1 VQWGASAIPREG
13 GTPCRAPCSRLAGS
27 SPRRTPSGSSSPLS
41 SSLLRWPA
49 HTLGLVVAA
58 LVLAAPLARAEE
70 TPARDVEHR
79 VGLLEGRIKELESQ
93 VRGPGT
99 KESGLIPGVL
109 IGPRLSLLSLPTP
122 TLGGEAK
129 ILRYLGVSFDYGFL
143 PKITVSD
150 LTVSYDMWNVA
161 ARVYPFGKVFFIGAV
176 YGHYGMT
183 GAAAGAAGAGSAHVS
198 STFVGPQIGG
208 RWIQPSG
215 FFTALD
221 LAWGFPLSFSS
232 EATPDASGKT
242 LEFKQN
248 AEKYLS
254 HGVPLIGLVS
264 FGYLF

>member
-1 VQWGASAIPREG
+1 MH
-13 GTPCRAPCSRLAGS
+13 
-27 SPRRTPSGSSSPLS
+27 RRFSSSRWLRSPLH
-41 SSLLRWPA
+41 LF
-49 HTLGLVVAA
+49 GLVVAA
-58 LVLAAPLARAEE
+58 LVVAVPMARAEE
-70 TPARDVEHR
+70 TRSAEVEQR
-79 VGLLEGRIKELESQ
+79 VHVLEGRVKELESQ

-122 TLGGEAK
+122 TLGAEAK

-150 LTVSYDMWNVA
+150 LTVKYDMWNVA
-161 ARVYPFGKVFFIGAV
+161 ARVYPWGKTFFVGAV
-176 YGHYGMT
+176 WGHYGVS
-183 GAAAGAAGAGSAHVS
+183 GAAANGTGSGEAHVS
-198 STFVGPQIGG
+198 STFIGPQIGG

-215 FFTALD
+215 FFTAVD

-232 EATPDASGKT
+232 EATEGASGKT

-248 AEKYLS
+248 AEKYLQ

>member
-1 VQWGASAIPREG
+1 MPRTVQPPRWIK
-13 GTPCRAPCSRLAGS
+13 
-27 SPRRTPSGSSSPLS
+27 SPP
-41 SSLLRWPA
+41 

-70 TPARDVEHR
+70 TPAPDVEHR